1 MNSNEVSQNT
11 AAVPSSSSLSM
22 SSSKDFHSSTLAIS
36 SSPFEV
42 LSAGMANKQTIT
54 ALTLVSSVL
63 ATSSVLVSTSV
74 VPSSALSRSYSSS
87 VATMSSNLITE
98 QGTSALP
105 SVSSLTVLSS
115 AISLRSLPRG
125 HLSSVVMNTTLAI
138 DKSTPETPSPSSM
151 LLVSSTVVSQQSG
164 TLFSDDLIEIQ
175 RTLSSILTLSSFI
188 LLTVCPKMVILN
200 ETSGILTSPYYPR
213 LYPFNEKCS
222 WKITASEGERIV
234 LVIEDLYIRDCGS
247 SCTCDYLEIQ
257 NGSSSDGISGRRRCR
272 YYKDRGIVYYSAK
285 DVLRLTFV
293 SDSRVT
299 YWWYRGFKAIYM
311 KVKYNATKTGIGK
324 LLEIGCKRKVK
335 RFMCRRSGDQLSTK
349 LYEILFPYN
358 RLIVTVIFKYFTE

>member
-1 MNSNEVSQNT
+1 MVDPGEGPLLLLDQTEVRRAEKNFVESGLLPYLRLWMTAPLSYLKVSSATALTYKQYQKLRVLSLITATFVLMTSASVLSSDHTNSKSRGLLDAAVNSNEVSQNT

-54 ALTLVSSVL
+54 PLTLVSSVL
-63 ATSSVLVSTSV
+63 VTSSVLVSTSV
-74 VPSSALSRSYSSS
+74 VPSSTLSRSYLSS

-105 SVSSLTVLSS
+105 SVSSLIVLSS
-115 AISLRSLPRG
+115 AISLSSLPRG

-175 RTLSSILTLSSFI
+175 RTLQSNLHVKPSRHPPLSQ
-188 LLTVCPKMVILN
+188 
-200 ETSGILTSPYYPR
+200 
-213 LYPFNEKCS
+213 
-222 WKITASEGERIV
+222 SE
-234 LVIEDLYIRDCGS
+234 
-247 SCTCDYLEIQ
+247 
-257 NGSSSDGISGRRRCR
+257 
-272 YYKDRGIVYYSAK
+272 
-285 DVLRLTFV
+285 
-293 SDSRVT
+293 
-299 YWWYRGFKAIYM
+299 
-311 KVKYNATKTGIGK
+311 
-324 LLEIGCKRKVK
+324 
-335 RFMCRRSGDQLSTK
+335 
-349 LYEILFPYN
+349 PYN
-358 RLIVTVIFKYFTE
+358 WNFFKTTTSYKRPRPPSDLIVFRCF

>member
-1 MNSNEVSQNT
+1 MTAPLSYLKVSSATALTYKQYQKLRVLSLITATFVLMTSASVLSSDHTNSKSRGLLDAAVNSNEVSQNT

-54 ALTLVSSVL
+54 PLTLVSSVL
-63 ATSSVLVSTSV
+63 VTSSVLVSTSV

-105 SVSSLTVLSS
+105 SVSSLIVLSS
-115 AISLRSLPRG
+115 AISLSSLSSLPRG

-175 RTLSSILTLSSFI
+175 RTLLWNLHVKPSRHPPLTDHVSKLPKVSQSEPYNWNLSK
-188 LLTVCPKMVILN
+188 T
-200 ETSGILTSPYYPR
+200 
-213 LYPFNEKCS
+213 
-222 WKITASEGERIV
+222 TAS
-234 LVIEDLYIRDCGS
+234 
-247 SCTCDYLEIQ
+247 
-257 NGSSSDGISGRRRCR
+257 
-272 YYKDRGIVYYSAK
+272 YKR
-285 DVLRLTFV
+285 
-293 SDSRVT
+293 
-299 YWWYRGFKAIYM
+299 
-311 KVKYNATKTGIGK
+311 
-324 LLEIGCKRKVK
+324 
-335 RFMCRRSGDQLSTK
+335 
-349 LYEILFPYN
+349 P
-358 RLIVTVIFKYFTE
+358 